1 MTKQHQGRFSIVPA
15 RAVEDRRLGSAGFR
29 VLAAL
34 GTFSDKHG
42 WCWPS
47 LTTLATQLSTRRQ
60 VVQRHVQELA
70 KLGYIEI
77 QHQNRSDG
85 GNAANRYRLL
95 FDRALFQVGIELR
108 GVHREGAGGV
118 HREGA
123 GGVHREGATPAT
135 LRGLPLDKNYPKE
148 HIYGSSAAERFD
160 GFWRIYPSRRPHSN
174 PKKPA
179 REKFEAALKRGV
191 PASVISRGAENYAVY
206 VEQET
211 TDPRYIA
218 QAVTWLNQERW
229 AEYQEALEE
238 VRPEVAPL

>member
-15 RAVEDRRLGSAGFR
+15 RAGEDRRLGPAALR

-34 GTFSDKHG
+34 GTFSDKDG

-118 HREGA
+118 HREGD
-123 GGVHREGATPAT
+123 TPAPVRVT
-135 LRGLPLDKNYPKE
+135 PLDKNYPKE

-179 REKFEAALKRGV
+179 RQKFEAALKRGV
-191 PASVISRGAENYAVY
+191 PASDIIRGAENYAVY
-206 VEQET
+206 VERET
-211 TDPRYIA
+211 ADPRFIA

-229 AEYQEALEE
+229 AEYQEAPEE

>member
-1 MTKQHQGRFSIVPA
+1 MAKQQSSRFAIVPA
-15 RAVEDRRLGSAGFR
+15 RAVEDRRLGPAPFR

-34 GTFSDKHG
+34 GTFSDRDG

-47 LTTLATQLSTRRQ
+47 MTTLAKMLGYTRQ
-60 VVQRHVQELA
+60 AAQQHVQELI
-70 KLGYIEI
+70 KLGYIEVRR
-77 QHQNRSDG
+77 QQRPDKG
-85 GNAANRYRLL
+85 YAANRFRLL
-95 FDRALFQVGIELR
+95 LDRALFQVGSELR
-108 GVHREGAGGV
+108 GMQAELARGV
-118 HREGA
+118 QA
-123 GGVHREGATPAT
+123 DLATHASSELAT
-135 LRGLPLDKNYPKE
+135 ILKNDPKE
-148 HIYGSSAAERFD
+148 LKIHDLSAKHFD
-160 GFWRIYPSRRPHSN
+160 EFWRIYPSRRPHSN

-191 PASVISRGAENYAVY
+191 SASVIIRGAENYAVY

-229 AEYQEALEE
+229 AEYQEAPEE

>member
-15 RAVEDRRLGSAGFR
+15 QAVEDRRLGPAPFR

-34 GTFSDKHG
+34 GTFSDREG

-47 LTTLATQLSTRRQ
+47 MTTLATQLSTRRQ

-77 QHQNRSDG
+77 QRQRRPDG
-85 GNAANRYRLL
+85 GSAANRYRLL

-108 GVHREGAGGV
+108 GVHREC
-118 HREGA
+118 A
-123 GGVHREGATPAT
+123 GGVHREGATTAT

-148 HIYGSSAAERFD
+148 HIYGSSTAKQFD

-179 REKFEAALKRGV
+179 REKFAAALKRGV
-191 PASVISRGAENYAVY
+191 PASNIIRGAENYAVY

-211 TDPRYIA
+211 TDPRFIA

-229 AEYQEALEE
+229 AEYQKAPEK

>member
-1 MTKQHQGRFSIVPA
+1 MTKQQSGRFAIVPA
-15 RAVEDRRLGSAGFR
+15 RAVEDRRLGPAAFR
-29 VLAAL
+29 VLASL
-34 GTFSDKHG
+34 GTFSDRDG

-77 QHQNRSDG
+77 QRQRRPDG
-85 GNAANRYRLL
+85 GSTANRYRLM

-108 GVHREGAGGV
+108 GV

-148 HIYGSSAAERFD
+148 HIYDLSAKHFAE
-160 GFWRIYPSRRPHSN
+160 FWRIYPSRRPHSN

-179 REKFEAALKRGV
+179 RQKFEAALKRGV
-191 PASVISRGAENYAVY
+191 PASDIIRGAENYAAHARRDVSDRKF
-206 VEQET
+206 V
-211 TDPRYIA
+211 A

-229 AEYQEALEE
+229 AEYQEAPEE